1 VRPAVDVAD
10 EGEHRVAHVALV
22 ARLVRLEPVATVV
35 AREPAQKSNSAA

>member
-1 VRPAVDVAD
+1 VRPALDVAD
-10 EGEHRVAHVALV
+10 EGEHRVALV